1 MVVRRARVTVL
12 SGMVF
17 PVGQTAASF
26 TRPLGP
32 HAGKLAPSR
41 SPSPC
46 GSTARA
52 RPLRLGTLQPSYA
65 GRVVSHRRKRLARPA
80 YQRLIASAAHSALL
94 VSARSQHVHDL
105 QSSHHGIP
113 ALTQG
118 RPPRRLEGRTRWGF
132 RPHPYPGLRGADV
145 AIGDDCG
152 AAYSTLA
159 TACINPYSMKYSS
172 ADDRANWALS

>member
-41 SPSPC
+41 FSPC

-94 VSARSQHVHDL
+94 VSVRSLHVHHL

-113 ALTQG
+113 ALTQR

-152 AAYSTLA
+152 AAYSTLGMA
-159 TACINPYSMKYSS
+159 RNNSHSSKYSS
-172 ADDRANWALS
+172 ADDRANWALN